1 MLSVMSNSDVIENRT
16 VPPDFGVALPT
27 DVNKG
32 SGGDMLGVQ
41 HGVGENPFIRFISGI
56 KNRENTS
63 IFIARYS
70 ISFMHL
76 NVHKY
81 QDK

>member
-1 MLSVMSNSDVIENRT
+1 
-16 VPPDFGVALPT
+16 
-27 DVNKG
+27 
-32 SGGDMLGVQ
+32 MLGVQ

-63 IFIARYS
+63 IFTARFS

-81 QDK
+81 QGKYAPHVTLHVCVCVIFN